1 MEHPIEIIGKSDFPF
16 FVNPCIGDLPLQ
28 IVIFHR
34 YVTNYHSQL
43 IHHRG
48 APHLGPTWTT
58 VASTTAA
65 SGAILEIPRVAFELG
80 TRELVRKPGHDL
92 DEKIG
97 GGRRGE
103 LTYNAIG
110 LW

>member
-1 MEHPIEIIGKSDFPF
+1 ML
-16 FVNPCIGDLPLQ
+16 CTL
-28 IVIFHR
+28 
-34 YVTNYHSQL
+34 
-43 IHHRG
+43 
-48 APHLGPTWTT
+48 APHGPPSRTT
-58 VASTTAA
+58 AAA